1 MMSRALGKHD
11 DMRQHE
17 ESIMDFALRN
27 DGHLPASVAT
37 EICPEPKTEYQR
49 LRDLMKK
56 TR

>member
-1 MMSRALGKHD
+1 MSRALGKFD
-11 DMRQHE
+11 DMRQHD

-27 DGHLPASVAT
+27 DGHLPASVAA
-37 EICPEPKTEYQR
+37 EICPNPEAEYQR

>member
-1 MMSRALGKHD
+1 MMSRALRKFD

-27 DGHLPASVAT
+27 DGHLPASVAA
-37 EICPEPKTEYQR
+37 EICPDPKTEYQR